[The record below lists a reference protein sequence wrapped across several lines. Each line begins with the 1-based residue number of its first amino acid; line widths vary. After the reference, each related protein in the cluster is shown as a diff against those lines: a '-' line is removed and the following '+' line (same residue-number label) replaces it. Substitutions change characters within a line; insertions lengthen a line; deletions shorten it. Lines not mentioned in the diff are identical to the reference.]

1 MLSKMSFARSLA
13 ARKNATYV
21 LHASARVQA
30 APRIAQR
37 KFTTVLNPKPAR
49 MRGRQIPAYM
59 AALRHIHA
67 RALSYSSIPRF
78 VARAFRVPIAGAT
91 VGAGGLTYA
100 NYKFEGEPTSSPGR
114 VAFNTHTLYRVK
126 SIRDHALAL
135 SEMMLIHAQRLER
148 SRRSG

>member
-1 MLSKMSFARSLA
+1 MSFARSLP

-30 APRIAQR
+30 ATRIAQR

-100 NYKFEGEPTSSPGR
+100 NYKFEGEPT
-114 VAFNTHTLYRVK
+114 HTLYRVK
-126 SIRDHALAL
+126 SIRDHAIAL